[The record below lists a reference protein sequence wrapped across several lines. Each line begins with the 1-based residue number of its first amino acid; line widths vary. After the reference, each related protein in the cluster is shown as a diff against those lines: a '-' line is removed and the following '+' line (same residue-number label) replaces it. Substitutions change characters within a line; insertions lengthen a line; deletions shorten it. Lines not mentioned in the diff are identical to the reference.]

1 MKRQTYT
8 PEIKE
13 RAVRM
18 LIEASSDYPS
28 TWSAIQ
34 AIASKIGCT
43 PETLRSWH
51 KKHIDQTI
59 PASVQAQS
67 DKERI
72 KALERENK
80 ELKQA
85 NEIIRKA
92 AGLGSPGGA
101 RPSTQI
107 MVQFIDDY
115 RGSYG
120 VELICRVLP
129 IAPSTYHRTKDL
141 ECCPERRSLRSQHD
155 DYYLS
160 EIKRIW
166 QDSKCRYGTRKVW
179 QQLKA
184 EGIHPARC
192 TVERLMRQHGMQGI
206 WRGKGKITTKSR
218 DDQKRADDLVNR
230 NFNAH
235 RPNQLWVADF
245 TYIKTLSG
253 WVYTAFIIDVFARAI
268 VGWKVSDRMN
278 TDMVMAALNQ
288 AIADRNHPKDVIHHS
303 DRGVQYLSIRYTDKM
318 ADSGVIASVGT
329 TGDSYDNALA
339 ETVNGLYKTE
349 VIEYLK
355 QQWRDA
361 CDVELATLEWVDW
374 FNKTRIH
381 STIGYVSPFEFER
394 RYYDSFIESD
404 KAA

>member
-13 RAVRM
+13 RAIRM

-72 KALERENK
+72 KELERENR

-92 AGLGSPGGA
+92 AAFFGPGGA

-120 VELICRVLP
+120 IELICRVLP
-129 IAPSTYHRTKDL
+129 IAPSTYHRAKDL
-141 ECCPERRSLRSQHD
+141 ECCPEKRSLRSQHD

-160 EIKRIW
+160 EIRRIW
-166 QDSKCRYGTRKVW
+166 QNSKCRYGARKVW
-179 QQLKA
+179 QQMKADGLKV
-184 EGIHPARC
+184 ARC
-192 TVERLMRQHGMQGI
+192 TVERLMSQHGLQGV
-206 WRGKGKITTKSR
+206 WRGKGKITTNSR

-268 VGWKVSDRMN
+268 VGWKVSKRMN

-288 AIADRNHPKDVIHHS
+288 AIADRNNPKDVIHHS

-318 ADSGVIASVGT
+318 TDSSVIASVGT

-339 ETVNGLYKTE
+339 ETVNGLYKSE

-355 QQWRDA
+355 EQWNGVN
-361 CDVELATLEWVDW
+361 DVELATLEWVDW
-374 FNKTRIH
+374 FNKKRLH
-381 STIGYVSPFEFER
+381 STIGYVSPFEFEKQ
-394 RYYDSFIESD
+394 YYDNLILSGI
-404 KAA
+404 AA